1 MSAARDD
8 GGGKG
13 KPRRPQSK
21 NTRKKT
27 GAQGQQ
33 KPKPKQPAKGRKK
46 TSAAAPKR
54 ARKTAAKRAAQ
65 RTPTEESMSSDLLQV
80 ISESGKA
87 LRGKKPGLSDEQL
100 VGLYRT
106 MVQTRA
112 LDERMINLQRQG
124 RIGFYVPSTGEE
136 AAQVGSAEAFGKDD
150 WVYPSYR
157 VPGLFLQ
164 RGARIDLMVANCFGN
179 EADICLGRQMP
190 VHYSFHD
197 EHLVSI
203 SSPIGTHIIQAAGT
217 AMAQRIKGDESI
229 TAVMFGDG
237 GTSSND
243 FHSGMNF
250 AAVAKAPCVF
260 ICTNNQWAI
269 SVPQEKQ
276 TASESFAIKAKAYG
290 MPGVRVDGNDVLAV
304 YHATKEA
311 ADRARA
317 GEGPTL
323 LELLTYRRG
332 PHSSSDDPT
341 RYRGNQAD
349 EWMNKDPILR
359 FRKFLERSDLWS
371 EKQETDLQQEMKDQ
385 INEAIKVAEKAPQP
399 SLETMFTDVW
409 ATVPPHLREQY
420 ENLVRDEGTGHEP
433 DPDAAFP
440 L

>member
-1 MSAARDD
+1 MS
-8 GGGKG
+8 
-13 KPRRPQSK
+13 Q
-21 NTRKKT
+21 
-27 GAQGQQ
+27 
-33 KPKPKQPAKGRKK
+33 
-46 TSAAAPKR
+46 
-54 ARKTAAKRAAQ
+54 
-65 RTPTEESMSSDLLQV
+65 DLLQV

-87 LRGKKPGLSDEQL
+87 LKGKKPGLSADEL
-100 VGLYRT
+100 VGMYRS
-106 MVQTRA
+106 MLQTRL

-136 AAQVGSAEAFGKDD
+136 AAQVGTAMAFEAQD

-164 RGARIDLMVANCFGN
+164 RGVPIDKMVANCFGN
-179 EADICLGRQMP
+179 EADLCLGRQMP
-190 VHYSFHD
+190 VHYAFA
-197 EHLVSI
+197 EQHLVSI

-217 AMAQRIKGDESI
+217 AMAQKLKGDDGI

-250 AAVAKAPCVF
+250 AGVARAPCVF
-260 ICTNNQWAI
+260 LCTNNQWAI

-276 TASESFAIKAKAYG
+276 TASETFAIKAAAYG
-290 MPGVRVDGNDVLAV
+290 MPGIRVDGNDVLAV
-304 YHATKEA
+304 YDATKKA
-311 ADRARA
+311 AERARA
-317 GEGPTL
+317 GDGPTL

-349 EWMNKDPILR
+349 SWMAKDPILR
-359 FRKFLERSDLWS
+359 FRKYLENQDLWS
-371 EKQETDLQQEMKDQ
+371 EAQEAELQTELKAE
-385 INEAIKVAEKAPQP
+385 INAAVKKGESAPQP
-399 SLETMFTDVW
+399 SLETMFTDVF
-409 ATVPPHLREQY
+409 ANVPPFLREQY
-420 ENLVRDEGTGHEP
+420 EQLVRDEGTGHEP